1 MQTFTFEVEPFTG
14 YSESSETL
22 EPGEFSEPAE
32 LRFELRG
39 HPRTSPGMSGG
50 RALQFR
56 GVRQHAMGAGSRGRF
71 GANVPA
77 HGYSK
82 AASPYGQSSFGKR
95 LAASPS
101 RVGAAGKM
109 QPSRFGPQP
118 GRFPPG
124 QDSSPGRSPFAFA
137 YPSLPLG
144 QSEPTPASGA
154 QGSEYV
160 RWVQDAL
167 NRIMDAQLPMD
178 GIMTSDVRSAISN
191 FQQQSGL
198 PVTGIVGPDTER
210 ALLDALAG
218 NQPT

>member
-1 MQTFTFEVEPFTG
+1 MQTFTFEVEPFTA
-14 YSESSETL
+14 YSELSETH
-22 EPGEFSEPAE
+22 ESGEFSEPGE
-32 LRFELRG
+32 LRFELPG

-56 GVRQHAMGAGSRGRF
+56 GVRQHAMGAGTQGRF
-71 GANVPA
+71 GANIPA

-82 AASPYGQSSFGKR
+82 AASRYGQGSIGKR
-95 LAASPS
+95 LAASPL
-101 RVGAAGKM
+101 RFGATGKM
-109 QPSRFGPQP
+109 PPSRFRPP
-118 GRFPPG
+118 PRRFPPRP
-124 QDSSPGRSPFAFA
+124 DSFPGRWPFAFA
-137 YPSLPLG
+137 YPSPALD
-144 QSEPTPASGA
+144 QREPARASGA

-167 NRIMDAQLPMD
+167 DRVMDAQLPVD
-178 GIMTSDVRSAISN
+178 GIMTSDVRAAISS

-218 NQPT
+218 NQPN